1 MLKGV
6 IEKERESK
14 EMTTMQHDGS
24 NALTVQFAHLFFCV
38 SILCHLP
45 SVLFFFFYRSLQLC
59 AHLMMSENHKRRQKT
74 HTQKAQPWLDG
85 NGGKKKDRRSI
96 LSSFYFSSERY
107 SALTKAE

>member
-1 MLKGV
+1 
-6 IEKERESK
+6 
-14 EMTTMQHDGS
+14 
-24 NALTVQFAHLFFCV
+24 
-38 SILCHLP
+38 
-45 SVLFFFFYRSLQLC
+45 
-59 AHLMMSENHKRRQKT
+59 MMSENHKRRQKT